1 MHLHPFALAIKNS
14 RLWQRVLTN
23 LMGSSAQQR
32 APQQVCLVWHSAVS
46 TVLMC
51 LTVVVL
57 YSCQSLATFFLPW
70 KKESSREAP
79 SIPNILQKMW

>member
-32 APQQVCLVWHSAVS
+32 APQQLCLVWHSAVS

-57 YSCQSLATFFLPW
+57 YSYQSLATFFFTMEERKLERGP
-70 KKESSREAP
+70 
-79 SIPNILQKMW
+79 